1 MRGVIYFSRAR
12 ENKVSGDKNNSSI
25 SSLIIEQSKGIFSS
39 CGNQVYFG
47 ARKDLAVSGP
57 ARVE

>member
-1 MRGVIYFSRAR
+1 VRGAIYFSRAR
-12 ENKVSGDKNNSSI
+12 ENKVSDDKNNSSI
-25 SSLIIEQSKGIFSS
+25 SSLIIEQSKGVFSS
-39 CGNQVYFG
+39 YGNKVHFG